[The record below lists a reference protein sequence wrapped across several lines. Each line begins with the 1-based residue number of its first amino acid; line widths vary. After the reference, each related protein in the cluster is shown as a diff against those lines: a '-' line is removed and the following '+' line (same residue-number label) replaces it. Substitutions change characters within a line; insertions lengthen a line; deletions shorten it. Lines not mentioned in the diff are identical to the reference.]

1 LFVLL
6 FRAAP
11 AAPEF
16 YWEIGETSRLELCKY
31 IHISQFMLL
40 TQQHQAE
47 EERVKERGAKFKG
60 KRRPE
65 NIPSRFSTQ
74 ASSNKIL
81 GAPLFSTF
89 LSRHVSF
96 KAHHT

>member
-1 LFVLL
+1 
-6 FRAAP
+6 
-11 AAPEF
+11 
-16 YWEIGETSRLELCKY
+16 
-31 IHISQFMLL
+31 MLL
-40 TQQHQAE
+40 TQQHQTE
-47 EERVKERGAKFKG
+47 EEIEERGAKFKS

-74 ASSNKIL
+74 HPSNKIL

-96 KAHHT
+96 KAHHASHIASCLHLSILKNE